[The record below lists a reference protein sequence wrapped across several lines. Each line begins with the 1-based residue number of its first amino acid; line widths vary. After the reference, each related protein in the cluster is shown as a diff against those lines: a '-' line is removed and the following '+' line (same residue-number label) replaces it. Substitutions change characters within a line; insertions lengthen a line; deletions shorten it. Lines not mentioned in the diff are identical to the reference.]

1 MSSEKNSTRERILK
15 STWSLLES
23 ERASLVRMSDIAK
36 AAKVSRQAVYLHFP
50 NRSEL
55 LVATTRYLDE
65 VHGVEEQLEASRNAT
80 SGKARLQA
88 WINFWGNYIPK
99 IYGVSKALIV
109 MKDNDEEALQAWND
123 RMLAV
128 KDGCEA
134 AVKAL
139 MDDGI
144 LRSEL
149 TTKEATDILWA
160 LLSIQTWAQ
169 LRYECSWSQDQYISH
184 MQVMAS
190 RLLMDSDH
198 L

>member
-23 ERASLVRMSDIAK
+23 ERASLVRMSDIAT

>member
-23 ERASLVRMSDIAK
+23 ERTSLVRMSDIAK

-50 NRSEL
+50 NRAEL

-65 VHGVEEQLEASRNAT
+65 VYDVEGQLEASRNAA
-80 SGKARLQA
+80 SGQARLRA
-88 WINFWGNYIPK
+88 WIDFWGNYIPK
-99 IYGVSKALIV
+99 IYGVSKALMV

-139 MDDGI
+139 KVDGL

-149 TTKEATDILWA
+149 TIKEATDILWA

-169 LRYECSWSQDQYISH
+169 LRYECGWAQDQYILH
-184 MQVMAS
+184 MQTVAS
-190 RLLMDSDH
+190 RLLMN
-198 L
+198 